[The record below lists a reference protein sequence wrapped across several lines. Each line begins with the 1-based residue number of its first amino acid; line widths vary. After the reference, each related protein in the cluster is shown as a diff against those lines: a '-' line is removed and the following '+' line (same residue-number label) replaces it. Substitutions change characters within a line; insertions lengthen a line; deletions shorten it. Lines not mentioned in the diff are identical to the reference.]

1 MFLLQYRS
9 EGPSQ
14 VFFILVTWLL
24 ALLQTHSVD
33 TKKYYL
39 AYDNMCNLCNLQ
51 VARKP
56 LPLPP
61 PFDKVWLNMNKIID
75 TFHLRNHTNP
85 LCHTTYSPRPLKEA
99 HPSFNTQAGE
109 QTSHGWDDL
118 NTLCV
123 PWQRLIISFTCIEWL
138 EDVIC
143 TLQSVINMEESQY
156 FLNLVIVPSSD
167 TCSFPFVQSCS

>member
-1 MFLLQYRS
+1 MSLLQYRS

-14 VFFILVTWLL
+14 VFFILVTWSL

-51 VARKP
+51 VAQKP

-109 QTSHGWDDL
+109 QTFTWLGRFKHIVCSMTKTHHLFYLHRMVRRRNLYTAKCYRHGRKPIL
-118 NTLCV
+118 
-123 PWQRLIISFTCIEWL
+123 PKSRHRSFK
-138 EDVIC
+138 
-143 TLQSVINMEESQY
+143 
-156 FLNLVIVPSSD
+156 
-167 TCSFPFVQSCS
+167 